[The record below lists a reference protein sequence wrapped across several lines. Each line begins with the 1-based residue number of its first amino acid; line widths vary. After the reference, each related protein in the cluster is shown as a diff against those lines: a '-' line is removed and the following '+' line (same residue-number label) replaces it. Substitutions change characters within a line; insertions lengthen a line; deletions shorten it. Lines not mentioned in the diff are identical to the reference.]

1 MNSSKGPVNGHHS
14 PSNPKP
20 LSNNQLKLLKAREWR
35 KKMKQNA
42 SQASCETSNVKNHAQ
57 YNSPMNNSSPA
68 SSVSLVKQSST
79 TGLTRHLAIDCE
91 MVGVGHRGRRD
102 ILARVSIVNAFG
114 HVIYD
119 KYVLPGEPVTDYR
132 TFVSGIQPHHL
143 KNGIQFDKCQRE
155 VCDLLH
161 DRILIGHAVHHDL
174 KVLYLEHP
182 ASDIRDTSKYFDSSA
197 YGGRGTPSLRKL
209 TEYYLGV
216 DIQSAAHD
224 SVEDARA
231 TMRLYTMFKKDW
243 ESSLQRSRK
252 RNNSKTAQT
261 AEIETLDSPK
271 SSFLG
276 YSI

>member
-1 MNSSKGPVNGHHS
+1 MNSSKSPVNGHHGH
-14 PSNPKP
+14 SNQKP

-35 KKMKQNA
+35 KKVKQNA
-42 SQASCETSNVKNHAQ
+42 GQASSEGSNMKNHAQ
-57 YNSPMNNSSPA
+57 YNHSPTNNSSSS

-91 MVGVGHRGRRD
+91 MVGVGYRGCRD

-114 HVIYD
+114 HVVYD
-119 KYVLPGEPVTDYR
+119 KYVLPSEPVTDYR
-132 TFVSGIQPHHL
+132 TFVSGILPHHL
-143 KNGIQFDKCQRE
+143 EKGIQFSKCQRE

-182 ASDIRDTSKYFDSSA
+182 TSDIRDTSKYFDSSA

-231 TMRLYTMFKKDW
+231 TMRLYTLFKKDW
-243 ESSLQRSRK
+243 ESSLQKSRK
-252 RNNSKTAQT
+252 KSNSRT
-261 AEIETLDSPK
+261 AETAGKDTQENHK

-276 YSI
+276 F